1 MTPIAD
7 VFRKL
12 RTPKFLFQRTFRQA
26 TWEAPQKILKFEPH
40 HLYHIYWS
48 LCRILNWRKPLLVIC
63 KVLTMFVNI
72 FTADDKYSLL
82 NRDDLRQ
89 PIQMQLPQKEKT
101 FSEFVSEILQ
111 AILHFKHF
119 QKIDAPDRWCI
130 SEVTGPKHVAK

>member
-1 MTPIAD
+1 
-7 VFRKL
+7 
-12 RTPKFLFQRTFRQA
+12 
-26 TWEAPQKILKFEPH
+26 
-40 HLYHIYWS
+40 
-48 LCRILNWRKPLLVIC
+48 
-63 KVLTMFVNI
+63 MFVNI

-119 QKIDAPDRWCI
+119 QKIDAPDR
-130 SEVTGPKHVAK
+130 